1 MGRLDHHCYTFRIE
15 MTPDAIGDFRR
26 QPLLNLQPPGKGVE
40 HTRQLRYPNHMVAR
54 QISNMGHADDRCH
67 VVFAMRLEGDVLQK
81 DNFIIA
87 AHLLEC
93 PAEMMSGF
101 FAISLAIFF
110 PGTSDTDRKS
120 TRLNSST

>member
-67 VVFAMRLEGDVLQK
+67 VVFAMRLEGEIGRASCRERVCQYVWISVVAVTLKKKQK
-81 DNFIIA
+81 N
-87 AHLLEC
+87 
-93 PAEMMSGF
+93 
-101 FAISLAIFF
+101 
-110 PGTSDTDRKS
+110 
-120 TRLNSST
+120 